1 MKHLMDSRSTLWAV
15 CLLLAACGPRGG
27 GAGTLSVEI
36 DGAAGRMLY
45 LENFSGRSS
54 IRIDSVTLAADG
66 TGRLS
71 LRSLPMDF
79 YRITLREGTDLVLA
93 LDSTSD
99 VRVKAPAD
107 ALYAA
112 TAVTGSAPAEQLFRF
127 QKDAIA
133 LEEER
138 ERIRMR
144 LQEQPGNMDLLNEL
158 NATNRRYLELCQQTV
173 RNDPGAPV
181 ALSAVS
187 RLDMNEEFELYKQVR
202 DHLFAVMHRSGF
214 YVRFKQQVDRAEQA
228 EISRRLQEEE
238 LKRLS
243 AVAPAG
249 APAPEIRQ
257 ATPQGKELALSDL
270 RGKVVLIDFW
280 ASWCRPC
287 RVENPRLKEVYAKY
301 KDQGFEILGV
311 SLDRDHNAWV
321 KAIQDDGLPWKHV
334 SDLRYWQNAA
344 ALEYAVSS
352 IPHGVLVDREGQII
366 ARGVRA
372 GQLDQLLAQALG
384 R

>member
-1 MKHLMDSRSTLWAV
+1 
-15 CLLLAACGPRGG
+15 
-27 GAGTLSVEI
+27 
-36 DGAAGRMLY
+36 
-45 LENFSGRSS
+45 
-54 IRIDSVTLAADG
+54 
-66 TGRLS
+66 
-71 LRSLPMDF
+71 
-79 YRITLREGTDLVLA
+79 
-93 LDSTSD
+93 
-99 VRVKAPAD
+99 
-107 ALYAA
+107 
-112 TAVTGSAPAEQLFRF
+112 
-127 QKDAIA
+127 
-133 LEEER
+133 
-138 ERIRMR
+138 
-144 LQEQPGNMDLLNEL
+144 
-158 NATNRRYLELCQQTV
+158 
-173 RNDPGAPV
+173 
-181 ALSAVS
+181 
-187 RLDMNEEFELYKQVR
+187 
-202 DHLFAVMHRSGF
+202 VMHRSGF

-243 AVAPAG
+243 AVAPVG